1 MVFVSELHTSRVL
14 SWFSVPDLEHHLIF
28 LFSFQHVKN
37 HVFCNLVGSDS
48 VQILRE
54 NHVICAGI
62 RFKMSIRENITC
74 NVLPSVISTIMCSV
88 KFFGS
93 TSVQI
98 SKTLLVW

>member
-1 MVFVSELHTSRVL
+1 MVFGS
-14 SWFSVPDLEHHLIF
+14 DLEHHLIF

-37 HVFCNLVGSDS
+37 NVFCNLVGSDS

-54 NHVICAGI
+54 NHVICVGI
-62 RFKMSIRENITC
+62 RFKMSIGENITC
-74 NVLPSVISTIMCSV
+74 DVLPSVISTIMCYV

-98 SKTLLVW
+98 CKTLLVWFGFQVQQC